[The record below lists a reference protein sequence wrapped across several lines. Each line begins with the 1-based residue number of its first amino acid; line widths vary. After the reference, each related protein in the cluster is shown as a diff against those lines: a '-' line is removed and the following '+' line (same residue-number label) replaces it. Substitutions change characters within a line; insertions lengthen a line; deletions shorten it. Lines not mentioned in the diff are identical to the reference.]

1 MNLQLNEIM
10 CCDCLDGIKL
20 IPDKSVKSII
30 CDPPYF
36 LGMTHDGA
44 KAQMSDLAI
53 CTPFFQT
60 LFGEFKRVMTDN
72 ASIYFFCDWRGYTY
86 YYAQMLQA
94 GVAPDNCIVWDK
106 GSGCGNF
113 YTFEHEFIIFST
125 NNRKFRASGARGI
138 IRDIPSFRNGAR
150 VSDGEKVH
158 PTQKPVALIEKLIID
173 STEVGDIVLDCFA
186 GSGTTAIAAQR
197 SGRHYYCFE
206 LQQKYVD
213 IGRERVAKEKA

>member
-1 MNLQLNEIM
+1 MELRINEIT
-10 CCDCLDGIKL
+10 CCNCLDGIKL

-53 CTPFFQT
+53 CTPFFQE
-60 LFGEFKRVMTDN
+60 LFSGFRRVLTDDG
-72 ASIYFFCDWRGYTY
+72 SIYFFCDWRGYTY
-86 YYAQMLQA
+86 YYQQMLQA
-94 GVAPDNCIVWDK
+94 GVVPDNCIVWDK

-113 YTFEHEFIIFST
+113 YTFEHEFIMFAT
-125 NNRKFRASGARGI
+125 NNRKFHTSGARGI
-138 IRDIPSFRNGAR
+138 IHNIPSFRTGAR

-158 PTQKPVALIEKLIID
+158 PTQKPVALIAKLIKD
-173 STEVGDIVLDCFA
+173 STVQGDIILDCFA
-186 GSGTTAIAAQR
+186 GSGTTAIAAMR
-197 SGRHYYCFE
+197 TGRRYYCFE

-213 IGRERVAKEKA
+213 IGRKRVADETV